1 MKNGYKWIYSQNN
14 ISDELFA
21 GIKKVAGSEIIAK
34 LLINRGIVNP
44 KEAENFLDFANA
56 EISSPYLFPDME
68 KAVKRIN
75 KAIQEQEHI
84 VVFGDFDAD
93 GVTSTSLLYKT
104 LKLLEA
110 NASFYLPDRMD
121 EGHGL
126 NRANVC
132 KLISSRKTKLFITVD
147 CGISNVNEIKLANSF
162 GADVII
168 TDHHEPQEEIP
179 PAYAII
185 DPKMLEETELNKNIQ
200 HLAGVGV
207 AYKLAVALLESNN
220 KEHLHDEIFYFV
232 ALGTVGDVVPLL
244 GENRTFVHQGMN
256 LISQKKPP
264 AIGKILEIGGYK
276 TKQKISAGT
285 IAFGIVPKIN
295 AVGRLGDASPMVDF
309 LLTEDEEKLNAYV
322 EELNENNKKRQEMC
336 EETFL
341 QAEKKIKEEIDLE
354 KSKSIIL
361 ADKDWHPG
369 IIGIVASKFV
379 EKYYRPAF
387 LVSISEEKMQARG
400 SARSVDCLNL
410 FETLSEFADLFIQ
423 FGGHALAAGFSFDLN
438 KITFERFREKLDSYI
453 NENLNTELL
462 KPELRIDVEIQPQDL
477 TENFIK
483 EIEKLE
489 PFGEA
494 NPSPVFSMSN
504 LTLMQKKK
512 MGAKKNHLK
521 LFLSDD
527 QGLIFEAVWWKKEN
541 LHIEEGEKVNIAFA
555 AALNT
560 FMDKTSIQL
569 IVKDLKP
576 ASDKEQV
583 YEEETEEEFF
593 ELETEEIS
601 EIIADCEKSLESEQ
615 SSEETRFKNSSQTE
629 KAEKETFDKTGH
641 LKSACPPGRNE
652 ATVREEA
659 KSTVAIST
667 NSSAGAG
674 HGNTCELNNN
684 GIKWF
689 DQRNATGLKK
699 DFVKY
704 MKSLKNNITIF
715 AETSRSLNIFENN
728 TVLKELISNRTN
740 LKKSDHL
747 VIMDLPPDEK
757 TFFSILSKTHA
768 KEIYLIG
775 LKIEIDHVETIK
787 KFSSMLKYAFNNK
800 NGIINIEQMASIL
813 SISSESILA
822 CVELLDSAKV
832 IEVLE
837 INEDSIK
844 FNFSGS
850 KELNT
855 MVEQPEYQ
863 TFVDSIKESTIF
875 RQKLATLEIE
885 KIREKINKAC
895 LELV

>member
-21 GIKKVAGSEIIAK
+21 GIKKVAGSEIIAR
-34 LLINRGIVNP
+34 LLINRGIINP
-44 KEAENFLDFANA
+44 KEAENFLDLENV
-56 EISSPYLFPDME
+56 EISSPYVFSDME

-110 NASFYLPDRMD
+110 NASFYLPDRIE

-132 KLISSRKTKLFITVD
+132 KLISGRKAKLIITVD

-162 GADVII
+162 GTDVII

-185 DPKMLEETELNKNIQ
+185 DPKYMEETELTKGIKY
-200 HLAGVGV
+200 LAGVGV

-220 KEHLHDEIFYFV
+220 KEHLHDEIFYF
-232 ALGTVGDVVPLL
+232 AAIGTVGDVVPLL
-244 GENRTFVHQGMN
+244 GENRAIVHQGMN
-256 LISQKKPP
+256 LIAQKRPP
-264 AIGKILEIGGYK
+264 SIGKILEIGGYK
-276 TKQKISAGT
+276 SKQKISAMT

-309 LLTEDEEKLNAYV
+309 LLEEDEEKLSAFA

-354 KSKSIIL
+354 KNKAIIL

-369 IIGIVASKFV
+369 IIGIVASKLV

-387 LVSISEEKMQARG
+387 LVSISEEKQEARG

-438 KITFERFREKLDSYI
+438 KVTFGQFREKLDASI
-453 NENLNTELL
+453 NKNLNTESL
-462 KPELRIDVEIQPQDL
+462 KPELKIDVEIQPQDL
-477 TENFIK
+477 TESFIK
-483 EIEKLE
+483 EIERLE
-489 PFGEA
+489 PFGES
-494 NPSPVFSMSN
+494 NPNPVFSMSN
-504 LTLMQKKK
+504 LTLAQKKT

-521 LFLSDD
+521 LFLTDE
-527 QGLIFEAVWWKKEN
+527 QGSILEAVWWKKESI
-541 LHIEEGEKVNIAFA
+541 HIEEGEKVNIAFTPA
-555 AALNT
+555 INNY
-560 FMDKTSIQL
+560 MDKTTIQL
-569 IVKDLKP
+569 IIKDLKL
-576 ASDKEQV
+576 ASDKEPE
-583 YEEETEEEFF
+583 YDEEEIEEEFF
-593 ELETEEIS
+593 ESEIEEIA
-601 EIIADCEKSLESEQ
+601 EIIAEIEEDQIESDVILSDQRERENLSGIDNLTDSYTTATPSLRMT
-615 SSEETRFKNSSQTE
+615 EEN
-629 KAEKETFDKTGH
+629 
-641 LKSACPPGRNE
+641 
-652 ATVREEA
+652 
-659 KSTVAIST
+659 
-667 NSSAGAG
+667 
-674 HGNTCELNNN
+674 
-684 GIKWF
+684 IKWV
-689 DQRNATGLKK
+689 DKRNSTGLKR
-699 DFVKY
+699 DFINY
-704 MKSLKNNITIF
+704 MKSLKDNIVIF
-715 AETSRSLNIFENN
+715 AETARSLNIFEQDSI
-728 TVLKELISNRTN
+728 LKELTANRTGI
-740 LKKSDHL
+740 KKADCL
-747 VIMDLPPDEK
+747 VIMDMPSDEK
-757 TFFSILSKTHA
+757 TFFSILSKTQA

-775 LKIEIDHVETIK
+775 LKSEINPVDTVK
-787 KFSSMLKYAFNNK
+787 KFSGMLKYAFNNK
-800 NGIINIEQMASIL
+800 NGVIDIEQAASYF

-822 CVELLDSAKV
+822 CSELLDCSDV

-837 INEDSIK
+837 INENSIK

-850 KELNT
+850 TGLNAIL
-855 MVEQPEYQ
+855 EQPEYQ
-863 TFVDSIKESTIF
+863 TFIDSLEESERF
-875 RQKLATLEIE
+875 RQKLSVIEIE
-885 KIREKINKAC
+885 KIQEKLSQVC
-895 LELV
+895 FEVV